1 MRPDARREM
10 SPMWALDKVTRL
22 PVAEGGFV
30 RGAPFASPSASSIRN
45 KSEKVSSSR
54 LQLMALAIFHPQIG

>member
-1 MRPDARREM
+1 
-10 SPMWALDKVTRL
+10 MWALGKVTTL
-22 PVAEGGFV
+22 PVAGGGFV

>member
-10 SPMWALDKVTRL
+10 SPMWALGKVIRL
-22 PVAEGGFV
+22 PVAGGGSV
-30 RGAPFASPSASSIRN
+30 RGAPFASPSAWSIRN

-54 LQLMALAIFHPQIG
+54 LQLMALVISHLQIG

>member
-10 SPMWALDKVTRL
+10 SPMWALGKVTCL
-22 PVAEGGFV
+22 PVAGGGFV

-54 LQLMALAIFHPQIG
+54 LQLMALAISHLQIG